1 MFTTALPLASHVAK
15 TAFVP
20 VLDAVPAAALL
31 IIIVVVLLIRPSAG
45 AGST

>member
-1 MFTTALPLASHVAK
+1 MFTTALPLASFVTE

-20 VLDAVPAAALL
+20 VLDAVLAAALL
-31 IIIVVVLLIRPSAG
+31 LIVVVLLIRPSTG

>member
-31 IIIVVVLLIRPSAG
+31 IIVVVLLIRPSTG